1 MKAVLSTSS
10 YFAFVRLIFGSFCL
24 MPMEAVAL
32 TTTQYARVVAQA
44 EQIAFVAAQK
54 SSLAAKVA
62 AAAVATNPL
71 STAVR
76 FVAGPLGWAALGVS
90 AGLAIAQLHF
100 SQDELHTIKS
110 AAAPVTPMQTG
121 SGDQFPSG
129 SILDGCQV
137 GSCQVGDIQQIWVPN
152 GLDVSVCLVS
162 PVPRTTP
169 PTGWSGGS
177 AVWAQPA
184 GSSTTSCYWHFY
196 ITYDGSNGQRLASQG
211 GIGEATQQDVQNFV
225 MGLPASD
232 PSSLESNLEKAGV
245 GTSPNPAST
254 VETVPV
260 SPTDVPTTVKPKPVP
275 AGDAVVS
282 DNVPPPPGTQTQTTQ
297 QQQTTTTTTTTQ
309 NPDGS
314 TTTQDDTTTTASCAA
329 GTHQTRTFGSV
340 LQEHQALWN
349 SSGPLSALN
358 LLKALTWPTT
368 LPVISLPS
376 SFFGTQ
382 SVDFNQWAWFF
393 TALRTLVIA
402 VASLAAYRII
412 FVGGR

>member
-1 MKAVLSTSS
+1 MKAVAVTSS
-10 YFAFVRLIFGSFCL
+10 YFAFVWLIFGSFCL
-24 MPMEAVAL
+24 MPMEALAL
-32 TTTQYARVVAQA
+32 TSTQYARVVAQA

-76 FVAGPLGWAALGVS
+76 FVAGPIGWAALGVS

-110 AAAPVTPMQTG
+110 AAAPVTPMHTG
-121 SGDQFPSG
+121 TGQQFPPG
-129 SILDGCQV
+129 SILDGCPA
-137 GSCQVGDIQQIWVPN
+137 GSCPVGDTQHLWVPN
-152 GLDVSVCLVS
+152 GLDYAACVVS

-169 PTGWSGGS
+169 PTGWSDGS
-177 AVWAQPA
+177 AAWAQPA

-196 ITYDGSNGQRLASQG
+196 ITYNGANGPLLASPG
-211 GIGEATQQDVQNFV
+211 GTGVATQQDVQNYLL
-225 MGLPASD
+225 GLPASD
-232 PSSLESNLEKAGV
+232 PSSLENNVEKAGV
-245 GTSPNPAST
+245 GTAPNPASN

-260 SPTDVPTTVKPKPVP
+260 SPTDVPTTVKQKPVP
-275 AGDAVVS
+275 AGDAVVN

-297 QQQTTTTTTTTQ
+297 QQQTTTTTTSTQ

-314 TTTQDDTTTTASCAA
+314 TTTQDNTTTTASCAA
-329 GTHQTRTFGSV
+329 GSHQTRTFGSV

-349 SSGPLSALN
+349 SSGLLSALN
-358 LLKALTWPTT
+358 LLKSLTWPTT
-368 LPVISLPS
+368 LPVINLPS
-376 SFFGTQ
+376 SFFGSQ

-402 VASLAAYRII
+402 GASLAAYRII